1 MGKRGR
7 KRKNGRRE
15 PNGRPSR
22 AKAQPVTFD
31 KGTERAQAMQ
41 ALYGNDGCDAIGR
54 AYQAGLLGEG
64 SDAKAMLD
72 MARAISNAYWA
83 AFGTGRINCT
93 LGDKTGGGTSPV
105 SPDKARQ
112 REEWLSG
119 SLDTINRLGR
129 TQRRFFD
136 ALVID
141 VNPDSGPL
149 FLDRL
154 IFAHRCK
161 RMMIEPTDAQALEY
175 ALEALAMLAGVDMPR
190 VARLKAA

>member
-1 MGKRGR
+1 MAKRGR
-7 KRKNGRRE
+7 KRKNGVKRTKS
-15 PNGRPSR
+15 GRISR
-22 AKAQPVTFD
+22 SVVNFD

-54 AYQAGLLGEG
+54 AYQAGLLGQG
-64 SDAKAMLD
+64 SDAKALLD
-72 MARAISNAYWA
+72 MARSLANAYWA
-83 AFGTGRINCT
+83 AYGTGRIT
-93 LGDKTGGGTSPV
+93 SAIGDKTGGGTCPI

-112 REEWLSG
+112 REEWLNA
-119 SLDTINRLGR
+119 SLDRVNRLGR

-154 IFAHRCK
+154 CFAHRCK